1 MRVATVAALA
11 LAVAPAACESSM
23 HEPPPVKTLA
33 PGTGHGRSADELLRA
48 GDAAWARRAEPG
60 QALAAQNA
68 YLDAA
73 AADERRVDGLVG
85 AMRAMHYRIEHERG
99 VSKGDLSQK
108 AVQVGQ
114 WCMRR
119 APADATCKYRL
130 AIALGQEAREHPAQ
144 GKDAVNHMV
153 ELLHQAI
160 ATQPRLDDAGPH
172 RVLALVLVRAPAWP
186 AGPGDPEAGLD
197 EAKAAVAAVPDA
209 PENQLALAEAL
220 AANGS
225 VGEAHA
231 AYQKAAALAAA
242 AREPEAAGWL
252 ADARSGLAKTNESH

>member
-1 MRVATVAALA
+1 MRAVVLALA
-11 LAVAPAACESSM
+11 LAACESSM

-33 PGTGHGRSADELLRA
+33 PGTAHGRSADALMHA
-48 GDAAWARRAEPG
+48 GDAAWARRAEFG

-73 AADERRVDGLVG
+73 AADDHRVDALLG
-85 AMRAMHYRIEHERG
+85 AMLAIHYRIEHEPNAPRAA
-99 VSKGDLSQK
+99 LSQK

-114 WCMRR
+114 WCLRR
-119 APADATCKYRL
+119 APADAACKYRL

-144 GKDAVNHMV
+144 GKDAVDHMV

-160 ATQPRLDDAGPH
+160 AVDPKLDSAGPH
-172 RVLALVLVRAPAWP
+172 RVLALVLLRAPAWP

-209 PENQLALAEAL
+209 AENQLALAEAF

-225 VGEAHA
+225 TDEAHA
-231 AYQKAAALAAA
+231 AYQKAAELAKAA
-242 AREPEAAGWL
+242 PEPEAAGWL
-252 ADARSGLAKTNESH
+252 ADARSGLAKTNH